1 MTMDELTYKHLRRC
15 ARLVAA
21 NTGIDINDIEGP
33 APSRMER
40 IMVAR
45 YLTCW
50 LAIKTQVPAKLLIYT
65 RDVADYFGISRAN
78 SYHFVNRATEVV
90 AMNNNL
96 RNVLAVIA
104 KQMTEA
110 ESVEVESWLRYCE
123 RVKIKADETR

>member
-1 MTMDELTYKHLRRC
+1 MDEKTTKHLRRC
-15 ARLVAA
+15 ARLIAA
-21 NTGIDINDIEGP
+21 NTGIDLAEIEGKP
-33 APSRMER
+33 AVRLER

-50 LAIKTQVPAKLLIYT
+50 LAMKTQVNAKLLIYT

-90 AMNNNL
+90 AMNNHL
-96 RNVLAVIA
+96 RNILATVA

-110 ESVEVESWLRYCE
+110 ERIEVESWLRYCE
-123 RVKIKADETR
+123 RVKIEDHAKA

>member
-1 MTMDELTYKHLRRC
+1 MDEKTYNHLRRC

-21 NTGIDINDIEGP
+21 NTGIELADIEGP
-33 APSRMER
+33 TPSRLER

-50 LAIKTQVPAKLLIYT
+50 LAMKTQVPAKLLIYS
-65 RDVADYFGISRAN
+65 RDVADYFGISRSN

-104 KQMTEA
+104 RQMTEA

-123 RVKIKADETR
+123 RVKINADETR

>member
-1 MTMDELTYKHLRRC
+1 MDEKTNKHLRRC

-21 NTGIDINDIEGP
+21 NTGVELADIEGP
-33 APSRMER
+33 APSRLER

-96 RNVLAVIA
+96 RNVIAVIA